1 MAEEQLI
8 TIRKIIETPT
18 YQDSIEIGT
27 PGKGGAIKVYGDFG
41 DPEDFEKRITE
52 AVRLRKAA
60 VEMMEGGRDF
70 PA

>member
-1 MAEEQLI
+1 MSEEQLI
-8 TIRKIIETPT
+8 TIKKIIESPT

-41 DPEDFEKRITE
+41 NPEDFEKRIAE

-60 VEMMEGGRDF
+60 VEMLEGG
-70 PA
+70 

>member
-8 TIRKIIETPT
+8 TIRKIMESPL

-41 DPEDFEKRITE
+41 SPEDFQKRITD
-52 AVRLRKAA
+52 AVRLRKVA
-60 VEMMEGGRDF
+60 VEMMEGG
-70 PA
+70 

>member
-8 TIRKIIETPT
+8 TIKKIIESPT

-41 DPEDFEKRITE
+41 NPEDFEKRITE
-52 AVRLRKAA
+52 AVRLRKVA
-60 VEMMEGGRDF
+60 VEMLEGG
-70 PA
+70 